1 MTKLLQLFAVQL
13 FTIALTVFINNT
25 IYAAENIKDKTGFY
39 IGAEGGVVEPVV
51 SKFRHKHSNTD
62 IVLKRSS
69 MYSGKIGY
77 ILYPQIAI
85 EFSATYQ
92 PKYRLH
98 YVLPQQ
104 NLSNGLTIPK
114 TPGNTKVSSNIYML
128 NLIYDLEEVKSF
140 TPFVI
145 LGGGIA
151 QVKVKSTSS
160 RWDLINSDYFR
171 VRKTHK
177 NCVAWQAGLGISK
190 YLSSSFSVDL
200 TAKLQTVYRVKIN
213 YDTLDVKTGQFMP
226 AHPIKKTIGVGEFGV
241 GFTYRLPF

>member
-1 MTKLLQLFAVQL
+1 MTKLLKLF
-13 FTIALTVFINNT
+13 FITIIISNN
-25 IYAAENIKDKTGFY
+25 IAFAKETGFY
-39 IGAEGGVVEPVV
+39 IGAEGGIVEPVV
-51 SKFRHKHSNTD
+51 SKFRHKHSNTK
-62 IVLKRSS
+62 IILKKSS
-69 MYSGKIGY
+69 MYSGEIGY
-77 ILYPQIAI
+77 IIYPQIAI

-114 TPGNTKVSSNIYML
+114 TPGNTTILSNIYML
-128 NLIYDLEEVKSF
+128 NLIYDLEKIKTF

-151 QVKVKSTSS
+151 QVKVKPTSA
-160 RWDLINSDYFR
+160 RWSVINSDYFK

-177 NCVAWQAGLGISK
+177 NCVAWQAGLGISQDVTSN
-190 YLSSSFSVDL
+190 LSIDA
-200 TAKLQTVYRVKIN
+200 TAKLQTACRVRIN
-213 YDTLDVKTGQFMP
+213 YDTLDMKTGQFVP
-226 AHPIKKTIGVGEFGV
+226 ANPIKKTIAIGEFGV

>member
-1 MTKLLQLFAVQL
+1 MIKLLQLFVIVL
-13 FTIALTVFINNT
+13 TIFINNT
-25 IYAAENIKDKTGFY
+25 IYAEENINEKTGFY
-39 IGAEGGVVEPVV
+39 IGAEGGIVEPVI
-51 SKFRHKHSNTD
+51 SKFRHKHTNTE
-62 IVLKRSS
+62 IVLKRSGT
-69 MYSGKIGY
+69 YSGKIGY

-98 YVLPQQ
+98 YVLPPQ

-114 TPGNTKVSSNIYML
+114 TPGNTKVLSNMYML
-128 NLIYDLEEVKSF
+128 NLIYDLEEMKGL

-151 QVKVKSTSS
+151 QIKVKSTSS
-160 RWDLINSDYFR
+160 KWDVINSDYFK

-177 NCVAWQAGLGISK
+177 NCVAWQAGLGVSK
-190 YLSSSFSVDL
+190 YLSSNFSVDL
-200 TAKLQTVYRVKIN
+200 TAKLQTVYRVRIN
-213 YDTLDVKTGQFMP
+213 YDTLDTKTGQFLP
-226 AHPIKKTIGVGEFGV
+226 ANPIKKTIGLGEFAI

>member
-1 MTKLLQLFAVQL
+1 MIKILNLF
-13 FTIALTVFINNT
+13 FITAIIFADNI
-25 IYAAENIKDKTGFY
+25 IYAQENPNEEAKTGFY
-39 IGAEGGVVEPVV
+39 IGAETGIVEPVV
-51 SKFRHKHSNTD
+51 SKFRHKHSNTE
-62 IVLKRSS
+62 IILKNSA

-77 ILYPQIAI
+77 IFYPQMAI

-98 YVLPQQ
+98 YVLPPQD
-104 NLSNGLTIPK
+104 LSNGLTIPK
-114 TPGNTKVSSNIYML
+114 TPGNTKVLSNIYML
-128 NLIYDLEEVKSF
+128 NLIYDLEAIKGF

-160 RWDLINSDYFR
+160 KWDVINSDYFK

-177 NCVAWQAGLGISK
+177 NCVAWQAGLGVSK
-190 YLSSSFSVDL
+190 YLSSNFSIDL
-200 TAKLQTVYRVKIN
+200 SAKLQTVYRVKID
-213 YDTLDVKTGQFMP
+213 YDTLDIKTSLFIP
-226 AHPIKKTIGVGEFGV
+226 ANPIKKTIGVGEFGV